1 MADSITPLSEL
12 DKYIKRLNW
21 YLQEH
26 YPANKKITSEEW
38 NALFLALMKQG
49 NLQEETLERICN
61 NYLPLQIEKI
71 NILVNTANDHESRIV
86 KLRTDTDTALQDS
99 RYAIA
104 TSDEA
109 LRRVMENV
117 GTASYVDGL
126 LMHELFYTADPQAQF
141 DAITKAF
148 EDFEKDFGETTTEII
163 DSIEKETATRL
174 ANDNALQASIDAE
187 KAARIA
193 AVSSE
198 ASTRATAVSTLQTAL
213 NTEVTTRANEVANLQ
228 SQIDIMEQNTNV
240 ADVVGTFA
248 ALSAYDKSKITEN
261 DIIEVLRDETRENAD
276 TYYRLQNGSW
286 TYVGSLGSY
295 YTKGE
300 SDTLLNNK
308 VNYTDYATANKA
320 GLSKLVGTYGI
331 QVIDTEGTAGIRK
344 ATESELI
351 DRTNSYKP
359 VVPSNLDIAV
369 REGLGNSKLEWSEA
383 YKENAREK
391 LGVKS
396 LNVVTYRRW
405 N

>member
-49 NLQEETLERICN
+49 NLQEETLEKICN

-86 KLRTDTDTALQDS
+86 KLRTDTDTALRDS
-99 RYAIA
+99 SYAID
-104 TSDEA
+104 TSEEA
-109 LRRVMENV
+109 LRRVIQNI
-117 GTASYVDGL
+117 GTASYVNGL

-141 DAITKAF
+141 DAITKSLD
-148 EDFEKDFGETTTEII
+148 DFEKDFGKTTTEIT
-163 DSIEKETATRL
+163 DSIEEEATTRL

-187 KAARIA
+187 RAARIA
-193 AVSSE
+193 AISGE
-198 ASTRATAVSTLQTAL
+198 ASTRATDISNLQTAL
-213 NTEVTTRANEVANLQ
+213 NTEVTTRTNEVANLQ

-276 TYYRLQNGSW
+276 TYYRLQSGSW
-286 TYVGSLGSY
+286 VYVGSLGSY

-320 GLSKLVGTYGI
+320 GLSKLVSTYGI
-331 QVIDTEGTAGIRK
+331 QAIDSAGTAGILK
-344 ATESELI
+344 ATEAELI
-351 DRTNSYKP
+351 AKTNNYKP

-369 REGLGNSKLEWSEA
+369 REGLGNSSLNWSET
-383 YKENAREK
+383 YKENARK
-391 LGVKS
+391 QLGVNS
-396 LNVVTYRRW
+396 LTVVTYRRW

>member
-26 YPANKKITSEEW
+26 YSANKKITSEEW

-86 KLRTDTDTALQDS
+86 KLRADTNQALEDA
-99 RYAIA
+99 RYAVNTA
-104 TSDEA
+104 DDA

-126 LMHELFYTADPQAQF
+126 LMRELFYTSDPQAQF
-141 DAITKAF
+141 DAITKDF

-174 ANDNALQASIDAE
+174 ANDNALQAAIDAE

-193 AVSSE
+193 AVSGE
-198 ASTRATAVSTLQTAL
+198 ASTRLTAVSNLQTAL
-213 NTEVTTRANEVANLQ
+213 NTEITTRSNAVADLQ

-300 SDTLLNNK
+300 SDALLNNK
-308 VNYTDYATANKA
+308 VSFTDYPTNTKN
-320 GLSKLVGTYGI
+320 GVVKIWENYGI
-331 QVIDTEGTAGIRK
+331 QDLGNGMLGVSK
-344 ATESELI
+344 ASESNLI
-351 DRTNSYKP
+351 NKSDNYHP
-359 VVPSNLDIAV
+359 VVANNLDIAV
-369 REGLGNSKLEWSEA
+369 REGLGNSQLDWSET
-383 YKENAREK
+383 YKENARK
-391 LGVKS
+391 QLGVNS
-396 LNVVTYRRW
+396 LTVITYRRW

>member
-49 NLQEETLERICN
+49 NLQEETLEKICN

-86 KLRTDTDTALQDS
+86 KLRTDTDTALRDS
-99 RYAIA
+99 RYAID
-104 TSDEA
+104 TSEEA
-109 LRRVMENV
+109 LRRVIQNI
-117 GTASYVDGL
+117 GTASYVNGL

-141 DAITKAF
+141 DAITKDL
-148 EDFEKDFGETTTEII
+148 ENFEKNFGETTTEITG
-163 DSIEKETATRL
+163 SIEEEAATRL

-187 KAARIA
+187 RAARVA
-193 AVSSE
+193 AVSGE
-198 ASTRATAVSTLQTAL
+198 ASTRATAVSNLQTAL
-213 NTEVTTRANEVANLQ
+213 NTEVTTRTNEVASLQ

-276 TYYRLQNGSW
+276 TYYRLQSGSW
-286 TYVGSLGSY
+286 VYVGSLGSY

-320 GLSKLVGTYGI
+320 GLSKLVSTYGI
-331 QVIDTEGTAGIRK
+331 QAIDSAGTAGILK
-344 ATESELI
+344 ATEAELI
-351 DRTNSYKP
+351 AKTNNYKP

-369 REGLGNSKLEWSEA
+369 REGLGNSSLNWSET
-383 YKENAREK
+383 YKENARK
-391 LGVKS
+391 QLGVNS
-396 LNVVTYRRW
+396 LTVVTYRRW

>member
-38 NALFLALMKQG
+38 NALFLALMQQG

-86 KLRTDTDTALQDS
+86 KLRTDTDTALRDS
-99 RYAIA
+99 RYAVA

-109 LRRVMENV
+109 LRRVIQNI

-141 DAITKAF
+141 DAITKTF
-148 EDFEKDFGETTTEII
+148 EDFEKDFGETTTEIL
-163 DSIEKETATRL
+163 DSIEEETATRL

-193 AVSSE
+193 AVSGE
-198 ASTRATAVSTLQTAL
+198 ASTRATAISNLQTAL
-213 NTEVTTRANEVANLQ
+213 NTEVTTRTNEVANLQ

-286 TYVGSLGSY
+286 VYVGSLGSY
-295 YTKGE
+295 YTKSE
-300 SDTLLNNK
+300 SDALLNNK
-308 VNYTDYATANKA
+308 VNYTDYGDNSKA
-320 GLSKLVGTYGI
+320 GLLQVGAGLAVTNTGILRTYAAAETQLI
-331 QVIDTEGTAGIRK
+331 QKTDAYR
-344 ATESELI
+344 
-351 DRTNSYKP
+351 P
-359 VVPSNLDIAV
+359 VTSSNLDIAV
-369 REGLGNSKLEWSEA
+369 REGLGNSKLDWSET
-383 YKENAREK
+383 YKENARK
-391 LGVKS
+391 QLGVNS
-396 LNVVTYRRW
+396 LTVVTYRRW

>member
-49 NLQEETLERICN
+49 NLQEETLEKICN

-86 KLRTDTDTALQDS
+86 KLRTDTDTALRDS
-99 RYAIA
+99 RYAID
-104 TSDEA
+104 TSEEA
-109 LRRVMENV
+109 LRRVIQNI
-117 GTASYVDGL
+117 GTASYVNGL

-141 DAITKAF
+141 DAITKDL
-148 EDFEKDFGETTTEII
+148 EDFEKNFGETTTEITG
-163 DSIEKETATRL
+163 SIEEEAATRL

-187 KAARIA
+187 RAARVA
-193 AVSSE
+193 AVSGE
-198 ASTRATAVSTLQTAL
+198 ASTRATAVSNLQTAL
-213 NTEVTTRANEVANLQ
+213 NTEVTTRTNEVASLQ

-276 TYYRLQNGSW
+276 TYYRLQSGSW
-286 TYVGSLGSY
+286 VYVGSLGSY

-320 GLSKLVGTYGI
+320 GLSKLVSTYGI
-331 QVIDTEGTAGIRK
+331 QAIDSAGTAGILK
-344 ATESELI
+344 ATEAELI
-351 DRTNSYKP
+351 AKTNNYKP

-369 REGLGNSKLEWSEA
+369 REGLGNSSLNWSET
-383 YKENAREK
+383 YKENARK
-391 LGVKS
+391 QLGVNS
-396 LNVVTYRRW
+396 LTVVTYRRW

>member
-86 KLRTDTDTALQDS
+86 KLRTDTDTALQDA
-99 RYAIA
+99 RHAID

-109 LRRVMENV
+109 LRRVIQNI

-126 LMHELFYTADPQAQF
+126 LMHELFYTADPQTQL
-141 DAITKAF
+141 DAITKTF

-163 DSIEKETATRL
+163 DSIEAETATRL

-193 AVSSE
+193 AISGE
-198 ASTRATAVSTLQTAL
+198 ASTRATAISDLQTSL
-213 NTEVTTRANEVANLQ
+213 NTEITTRTNAVADLQ

-261 DIIEVLRDETRENAD
+261 DIIEVLRDETRENSD

-286 TYVGSLGSY
+286 VYVGSLGSY

-308 VNYTDYATANKA
+308 VNYTDYATSSKA
-320 GLSKLVGTYGI
+320 GLSKLVSTYGI
-331 QVIDTEGTAGIRK
+331 QAMDSAGTAGILK
-344 ATESELI
+344 ATEAELI
-351 DRTNSYKP
+351 AKTNNYKP
-359 VVPSNLDIAV
+359 VVASTVDIAV
-369 REGLGNSKLEWSEA
+369 REGLGNSKLNWSET
-383 YKENAREK
+383 YKENARK
-391 LGVKS
+391 QLGVNS
-396 LNVVTYRRW
+396 LTVITYRRW

>member
-49 NLQEETLERICN
+49 NLQEETLEKICN

-86 KLRTDTDTALQDS
+86 KLRTDTDTALRDS
-99 RYAIA
+99 RYAID
-104 TSDEA
+104 TSEEA
-109 LRRVMENV
+109 LRRVIQNI
-117 GTASYVDGL
+117 GTASYVNGL

-141 DAITKAF
+141 DAITKDL
-148 EDFEKDFGETTTEII
+148 EDFEKDFGETTTEITG
-163 DSIEKETATRL
+163 SIEEEAATRL

-187 KAARIA
+187 RAARVA

-198 ASTRATAVSTLQTAL
+198 ASTRATAISNLQTAL
-213 NTEVTTRANEVANLQ
+213 NTEVTTRTNEVASLQ

-276 TYYRLQNGSW
+276 TYYRLQSSSW
-286 TYVGSLGSY
+286 VYVGSLGSY

-320 GLSKLVGTYGI
+320 GLSKLVSTYGI
-331 QVIDTEGTAGIRK
+331 QAIDSAGTAGILK

-351 DRTNSYKP
+351 AKTNNYKP

-369 REGLGNSKLEWSEA
+369 REGLGNSSLNWSET
-383 YKENAREK
+383 YKENARK
-391 LGVKS
+391 QLGVNS
-396 LNVVTYRRW
+396 LTVVTYRRW

>member
-49 NLQEETLERICN
+49 NLQEEALEKICN

-104 TSDEA
+104 TSEEA
-109 LRRVMENV
+109 LRRVIQNI
-117 GTASYVDGL
+117 GTASYVNGL

-141 DAITKAF
+141 DAITKDL
-148 EDFEKDFGETTTEII
+148 EDFEKDFGETTTEIM
-163 DSIEKETATRL
+163 DSIEEEAATRL

-187 KAARIA
+187 RAARLA
-193 AVSSE
+193 AISGE
-198 ASTRATAVSTLQTAL
+198 ASTRATAISNLQTAL
-213 NTEVTTRANEVANLQ
+213 NTEVTTRTDEVANLQ

-276 TYYRLQNGSW
+276 TYYRLQSGSW
-286 TYVGSLGSY
+286 VYVGSLGSY

-300 SDTLLNNK
+300 SDALLNNK

-331 QVIDTEGTAGIRK
+331 QTIDSVGTAGILK
-344 ATESELI
+344 ATEAELI
-351 DRTNSYKP
+351 AKTNNYKP

-369 REGLGNSKLEWSEA
+369 REGLGNSKLEWSET

-396 LNVVTYRRW
+396 LNVITYRRW

>member
-99 RYAIA
+99 RYAVA

-109 LRRVMENV
+109 LRRVIQNI

-141 DAITKAF
+141 DAITKDF

-193 AVSSE
+193 AVSGE
-198 ASTRATAVSTLQTAL
+198 ASIRATAVSNLQTAL
-213 NTEVTTRANEVANLQ
+213 NTEVTTRTNAVADLQ

-276 TYYRLQNGSW
+276 TYYRLQRGSW
-286 TYVGSLGSY
+286 VYVGSLGSY

-300 SDTLLNNK
+300 SDVLLNNK
-308 VNYTDYATANKA
+308 VNYTDYGDNSKA
-320 GLSKLVGTYGI
+320 GLLQVGAGLSVTNTGILRTY
-331 QVIDTEGTAGIRK
+331 A
-344 ATESELI
+344 ATETQLI
-351 DRTNSYKP
+351 QKTDAYRP
-359 VVPSNLDIAV
+359 VTSSNLDIAI
-369 REGLGNSKLEWSEA
+369 REGLGNNKLEWSET